1 MRDNWGYGGKV
12 CVVTGAASGMGK
24 AAAEM
29 LVDLGGKVY
38 ALDVNPA
45 DTDGLT
51 AFLQTDLSKRESI
64 DRAFAQIPP
73 NIDAF
78 FGVAGLTGRSTD
90 YATTLTVNYS
100 ANRYIV
106 DRFLRERMAEGGSI
120 GFITS
125 SAGTGWETAK
135 CQETYLDFIRAEG
148 WDEALDLMGQKGL
161 DQQPGQ
167 LAYAISKRAMNYY
180 ASALAI
186 ELRPRGIRV
195 NSVLPGSTDTGMTGD
210 FVASLGSME
219 RLVQFTGGG
228 RLASPEEM
236 AAPLVFLGS
245 RMASYISGTALVVD
259 YALDTEIVL
268 GLKPDPFGFR

>member
-29 LVDLGGKVY
+29 LVDLGAKVY

-45 DTDGLT
+45 DIDGLT

-64 DRAFAQIPP
+64 DGAFAQIPP

-78 FGVAGLTGRSTD
+78 FGVAGLTGRSTG

-148 WDEALDLMGQKGL
+148 WDEALDLVRQKGL
-161 DQQPGQ
+161 D
-167 LAYAISKRAMNYY
+167 
-180 ASALAI
+180 
-186 ELRPRGIRV
+186 
-195 NSVLPGSTDTGMTGD
+195 
-210 FVASLGSME
+210 
-219 RLVQFTGGG
+219 
-228 RLASPEEM
+228 
-236 AAPLVFLGS
+236 
-245 RMASYISGTALVVD
+245 
-259 YALDTEIVL
+259 
-268 GLKPDPFGFR
+268 